1 MKESEKMN
9 MLIGQ
14 MISAIKVGPAG
25 REKEFYKAQFSSVEN
40 TAVVTV
46 RDRFLVEDVEFTTSS
61 GRDFKL
67 DAEYDLIFVVRI
79 AFSELDLVNDSCK
92 YSVTQV
98 NDQSELDAGSIL
110 CHYGMD
116 VNVGEF
122 VEIRDYLRQESILD
136 EYLKQ
141 SGVDDFTDLVKVE
154 LESIYY

>member
-1 MKESEKMN
+1 MNESEKMN

-40 TAVVTV
+40 TAVVTM

-79 AFSELDLVNDSCK
+79 AFSELDLVNDTCK
-92 YSVTQV
+92 YRVTQV
-98 NDQSELDAGSIL
+98 EDMSELDAESIL
-110 CHYGMD
+110 CHYGMTSS
-116 VNVGEF
+116 VEEF
-122 VEIRDYLRQESILD
+122 AEIKDYLSQVSMLD
-136 EYLKQ
+136 NYMKQ
-141 SGVDDFTDLVKVE
+141 SSIDDFTDLVEVE
-154 LESIYY
+154 LESLYY

>member
-1 MKESEKMN
+1 
-9 MLIGQ
+9 MLTGQ

-40 TAVVTV
+40 TTVVTM
-46 RDRFLVEDVEFTTSS
+46 RDRFLIEGVEFTASS
-61 GRDFKL
+61 GRTFKL
-67 DAEYDLIFVVRI
+67 DAEYDLQFQIRI
-79 AFSELDLVNDSCK
+79 AFSELDLVNNTCK
-92 YSVTQV
+92 YRVTQV

-116 VNVGEF
+116 PNVEEF

-154 LESIYY
+154 LESIYH

>member
-1 MKESEKMN
+1 MNESEKMN

-14 MISAIKVGPAG
+14 MISAIKIGPAG
-25 REKEFYKAQFSSVEN
+25 REKEFYKAQFSSIEN
-40 TAVVTV
+40 TAVVTM

-79 AFSELDLVNDSCK
+79 GFSELDLVNDACK
-92 YSVTQV
+92 YRVTHV
-98 NDQSELDAGSIL
+98 SDQSELDAGSIL

-116 VNVGEF
+116 VNVEEF
-122 VEIRDYLRQESILD
+122 VEIRDYLRQSSIID

>member
-1 MKESEKMN
+1 MNESEKMN

-40 TAVVTV
+40 TAVVTM
-46 RDRFLVEDVEFTTSS
+46 RDRVLVEDVEFTTSS

-92 YSVTQV
+92 YRVTQV
-98 NDQSELDAGSIL
+98 NDQSELDARSIL
-110 CHYGMD
+110 CHWGMD
-116 VNVGEF
+116 VDVEEF

-154 LESIYY
+154 LESIYH

>member
-1 MKESEKMN
+1 MNESEKMN

-40 TAVVTV
+40 TAVVTM

-79 AFSELDLVNDSCK
+79 AFSELDPVNDSCK
-92 YSVTQV
+92 YRVTQV
-98 NDQSELDAGSIL
+98 IDESELDTGSIL
-110 CHYGMD
+110 CHYGMTST
-116 VNVGEF
+116 VEEF
-122 VEIRDYLRQESILD
+122 AEIKDYLSQVSVLD
-136 EYLKQ
+136 NYMKQ

-154 LESIYY
+154 LESLYY